1 MGSGVSAAQTARI
14 ASKLIALF
22 FEAGFD
28 QTQVIPMVNRILS
41 MRTKEV
47 FAAVDLCLVDLVQG
61 HCQMIKTGAAPS
73 WIIRNGIAESITAPA
88 LPIGIVDEVRPGII
102 ERTIEPGDTIVLL
115 SDGIADLIT
124 KEELPQWLGQV
135 EQAESAAKA
144 AETLLT
150 MARERA
156 EGRDD
161 MTAVVLRM
169 QKR

>member
-1 MGSGVSAAQTARI
+1 M
-14 ASKLIALF
+14 
-22 FEAGFD
+22 
-28 QTQVIPMVNRILS
+28 
-41 MRTKEV
+41 
-47 FAAVDLCLVDLVQG
+47 
-61 HCQMIKTGAAPS
+61 
-73 WIIRNGIAESITAPA
+73 
-88 LPIGIVDEVRPGII
+88 
-102 ERTIEPGDTIVLL
+102 L